1 MIRYDLFKH
10 LSVGMTSQVIF
21 DLARMFDNPEDL
33 EKYLLEEVE
42 IPKGVLTKKAT
53 ANRCRSRKRRYL
65 TTVFFF

>member
-42 IPKGVLTKKAT
+42 IPKGVLTKKPRQIDVA
-53 ANRCRSRKRRYL
+53 AKKDDI
-65 TTVFFF
+65 